1 MAAHSSILASRIPWT
16 EESGGLQS
24 MGSQRVRYNL
34 SDLAH
39 THTCLLYNPNSVKS
53 GSLLSIGNRQ
63 HCGGRRNPN
72 SDPVKIIVPIN
83 LVM

>member
-1 MAAHSSILASRIPWT
+1 
-16 EESGGLQS
+16 

-34 SDLAH
+34 SDLAL
-39 THTCLLYNPNSVKS
+39 THACLLYDPNSVKS
-53 GSLLSIGNRQ
+53 GSLSIGNWQ

-72 SDPVKIIVPIN
+72 SDPVETIVPVN